1 MLYKYDEVI
10 DFRVLYLSDVVY
22 CDEIIDFREIKNKN
36 MWYKTIWHKTIIDF
50 SDKVVVYCDA
60 SGPIINIDIHINYI
74 HMLLNEHMISLK
86 RIILW

>member
-50 SDKVVVYCDA
+50 SDEVVYCDA
-60 SGPIINIDIHINYI
+60 TGPISCH
-74 HMLLNEHMISLK
+74 
-86 RIILW
+86 